1 MADTHGNRSRV
12 SPSPPANSRRW
23 LSRRERQEIRRAV
36 NDFRGDDDVYSV
48 SRHGTTVVLVRY
60 RSQQHRSPAP
70 TQQSVGSQQRQGA
83 VQAQGNPTQ
92 AGSRQQRRA
101 ERSALRAKKWHAA
114 QALQRSTIA
123 AMQQQQPGNQA
134 LLQPQQEAA
143 PTSTK
148 RSCSANATPTK
159 EGSSEE
165 AGGMEAPSAT
175 SSTAHVR
182 ARAQRARMHSPGGGP
197 ATGQL
202 LCSSAAFAGGGPPQP
217 SAAFAGGLMQR
228 FNAGM
233 PACNS
238 FTASGTPGPS
248 MLEHMRA
255 HEYPN
260 FMRHHMQQGMSQQ
273 AAHARWGEYER
284 FRMAGAQVSGS

>member
-1 MADTHGNRSRV
+1 M
-12 SPSPPANSRRW
+12 
-23 LSRRERQEIRRAV
+23 L
-36 NDFRGDDDVYSV
+36 
-48 SRHGTTVVLVRY
+48 
-60 RSQQHRSPAP
+60 
-70 TQQSVGSQQRQGA
+70 
-83 VQAQGNPTQ
+83 
-92 AGSRQQRRA
+92 
-101 ERSALRAKKWHAA
+101 AA
-114 QALQRSTIA
+114 QQAPRAFPDLAEDKFGRKDPQA
-123 AMQQQQPGNQA
+123 AKEEGQNEQLSKGEEQA